1 MNFVLCTEG
10 VKVLQK
16 QTKHRIYR
24 LERFGTSQARVQ
36 AITCSADRSFRR
48 KGDL

>member
-16 QTKHRIYR
+16 QTKDRIHR
-24 LERFGTSQARVQ
+24 LERFGTSQARV
-36 AITCSADRSFRR
+36 RSTRNDLQT
-48 KGDL
+48 KG